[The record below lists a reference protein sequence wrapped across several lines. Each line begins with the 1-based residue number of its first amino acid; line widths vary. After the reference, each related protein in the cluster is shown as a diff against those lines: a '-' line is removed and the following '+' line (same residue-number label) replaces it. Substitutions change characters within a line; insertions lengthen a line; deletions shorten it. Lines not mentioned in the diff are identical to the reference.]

1 MSYETD
7 IKEALAAYK
16 AGTLS
21 DEDIIER
28 FHQLNIS
35 DLGFAKLDHD
45 RSLRRGFPEV
55 VYCEGKT
62 LQQAAAILA

>member
-16 AGTLS
+16 AGNLS
-21 DEDIIER
+21 DEEVIAR
-28 FHQLNIS
+28 FHQLS
-35 DLGFAKLDHD
+35 MTDLGFAKLDHD

-55 VYCEGKT
+55 VYCE
-62 LQQAAAILA
+62 

>member
-21 DEDIIER
+21 DEEVIAR
-28 FHQLNIS
+28 FHQ
-35 DLGFAKLDHD
+35 
-45 RSLRRGFPEV
+45 
-55 VYCEGKT
+55 
-62 LQQAAAILA
+62 